1 MMMKR
6 LIAIALLL
14 ASSAAHALTAGP
26 GCILAWDYAQPLPT
40 DVDGFRLTINGAVA
54 WTGTP
59 LEASCE
65 AAGISTPGEYLA
77 IVKAYN
83 DAGESA
89 SSNELVF
96 TYVTGA
102 PVDAPTMLR
111 FQP

>member
-1 MMMKR
+1 MR
-6 LIAIALLL
+6 LFAIALLL
-14 ASSAAHALTAGP
+14 ASSATHALTAGP
-26 GCILAWDYAQPLPT
+26 GCILAWDYAQPLPA

-59 LEASCE
+59 LEASC
-65 AAGISTPGEYLA
+65 ADAGIATPGEFSAFVY
-77 IVKAYN
+77 AYN

-89 SSNELVF
+89 SSNELIF

-102 PVDAPTMLR
+102 PINAPTMLR

>member
-1 MMMKR
+1 MKR

-14 ASSAAHALTAGP
+14 VSSAAHALTVGP
-26 GCILAWDYAQPLPT
+26 GCILGWDYAQPLPA

-65 AAGISTPGEYLA
+65 AAGIAAPGEYSA
-77 IVKAYN
+77 FVYAYN
-83 DAGESA
+83 DVGESA
-89 SSNELVF
+89 PSNELVF

-102 PVDAPTMLR
+102 PINAPTMLR

>member
-1 MMMKR
+1 MKR

-14 ASSAAHALTAGP
+14 ATSAAQALTAGP
-26 GCILAWDYAQPLPT
+26 GCILAWDYAQPLPA

-59 LEASCE
+59 LETSC
-65 AAGISTPGEYLA
+65 ADAGIAAPGEYVA
-77 IVKAYN
+77 TVTAYN
-83 DAGESA
+83 DVGESA

-102 PVDAPTMLR
+102 PINAPTSLR

>member
-1 MMMKR
+1 MKR

-26 GCILAWDYAQPLPT
+26 GCILAWDYAQPLPA
-40 DVDGFRLTINGAVA
+40 DVDGFRLTVNGASA

-59 LEASCE
+59 LEASC
-65 AAGISTPGEYLA
+65 ADAGIATPGEYSA
-77 IVKAYN
+77 FVAAYN
-83 DAGESA
+83 DVGDSGP
-89 SSNELVF
+89 SNTLTF

-102 PVDAPTMLR
+102 PSNAPTNLI

>member
-1 MMMKR
+1 MK
-6 LIAIALLL
+6 LLAVALLL

-26 GCILAWDYAQPLPT
+26 GCILAWGYAQPLPA
-40 DVDGFRLTINGAVA
+40 DVDGFRLTVNGAVA

-65 AAGISTPGEYLA
+65 AAGIAAPGEYLA
-77 IVKAYN
+77 TVKAYN

-89 SSNELVF
+89 PSNDLVF
-96 TYVTGA
+96 TYVTGG
-102 PVDAPTMLR
+102 PVNAPTSLR

>member
-1 MMMKR
+1 MK
-6 LIAIALLL
+6 LFALALLL

-26 GCILAWDYAQPLPT
+26 GCILAWDYAQPLPA
-40 DVDGFRLTINGAVA
+40 DVDGFRLTINGATA

-59 LEASCE
+59 LEVSC
-65 AAGISTPGEYLA
+65 AVAGIATPGEYSA
-77 IVKAYN
+77 FVTAYN
-83 DAGESA
+83 DVGESA

-102 PVDAPTMLR
+102 PIKAPTMLR